1 MTKITYVEALE
12 IALSRLNAADTFVT
26 YDYAENGE
34 RIENAQSMQM
44 VIDKLAALREQQI
57 KRNSSDKKPTKMQEG
72 NELIKAHIMEVMEIV
87 GKPATVSELMQAD
100 EQLGDMSNQKVA
112 SLIRQLVEVG
122 KVQRL
127 EEKRKAYFTLVK

>member
-26 YDYAENGE
+26 YDCADNGE
-34 RIENAQSMQM
+34 RIENVQSMQM
-44 VIDKLAALREQQI
+44 VIDKLTALREQQI

-72 NELIKAHIMEVMEIV
+72 NELIKAHIIEVMEVV

-112 SLIRQLVEVG
+112 SLIRQLKEAGIVS
-122 KVQRL
+122 KSID
-127 EEKRKAYFTLVK
+127 KRKAYFALVQ

>member
-34 RIENAQSMQM
+34 RIEKAQSMQM

-112 SLIRQLVEVG
+112 SLIRQLVEAG

>member
-12 IALSRLNAADTFVT
+12 IALSRLNATDTFVT
-26 YDYAENGE
+26 YDCAENGE
-34 RIENAQSMQM
+34 RIENVQSMQM

-57 KRNSSDKKPTKMQEG
+57 KRNSSDKKPTKVQEG

-112 SLIRQLVEVG
+112 SLIRQLVEAG

-127 EEKRKAYFTLVK
+127 EEKRKAYFTLMK

>member
-12 IALSRLNAADTFVT
+12 IALSRLNATDTFVT

-44 VIDKLAALREQQI
+44 VIDKLTALREQQI

-100 EQLGDMSNQKVA
+100 EQLGDMNNQKVA
-112 SLIRQLVEVG
+112 SLIRQLVEAG